1 MSNLTR
7 ESVLSDPKVV
17 VLLNWYRK
25 IKSIQSQSMATAQ
38 SPKLI
43 NAHYTFL
50 KAGLYQ
56 IASFPGALTSFFM
69 NEERGFIQSIDKDT
83 VLKPDHIEFYISG
96 FFLRECCA
104 ALKSYAM
111 PQISASAN
119 SDLIDFHALVE
130 ISHLE
135 CQGLTIE
142 GSPVSVAEPIRR
154 SPKLVSQLEMSRKT
168 MQDKLFKMIEQFRV
182 DLRLAE
188 PDVSVDQDVLCA
200 PNTIFYLFGLI
211 QGLVLP
217 TKGRTFQ
224 CERLWPED
232 PLKLID
238 QFVANPKHDRHAV
251 ALDQFEKGKQLRQG
265 CEAFRNCFPSRY
277 ELSLE
282 NVQALISALIC
293 HQGGMPTINASLVL
307 LFMSVVF
314 PSDAFKPAA
323 YGAHQ
328 QIFTDA
334 SDEQALDKSKTKN
347 SESDECSICAIM

>member
-69 NEERGFIQSIDKDT
+69 NEERGFIQSNDNYT
-83 VLKPDHIEFYISG
+83 VLEPNHVESYISG

-119 SDLIDFHALVE
+119 TDLIDFHVLLE

-154 SPKLVSQLEMSRKT
+154 SSKLVSQLEMSRKT

-188 PDVSVDQDVLCA
+188 PDVSLDQDVLCA

-211 QGLVLP
+211 QGLLQP
-217 TKGRTFQ
+217 TRGRTFQ
-224 CERLWPED
+224 CKHLWPED

-238 QFVANPKHDRHAV
+238 QFVANPEQDRP
-251 ALDQFEKGKQLRQG
+251 ALDQFKKGKQLRQG
-265 CEAFRNCFPSRY
+265 CEAFRNWFPSRY

-323 YGAHQ
+323 YEAHH

-334 SDEQALDKSKTKN
+334 SDEQALVKSKTKN
-347 SESDECSICAIM
+347 CESDECSICAIM